1 LARDYWKGVL
11 LDEALKLW
19 KGLLIFPDHVIPV
32 QGGVRG
38 STETLEGVWY
48 L

>member
-1 LARDYWKGVL
+1 MNYWKGIL
-11 LDEALKLW
+11 LDKALKLW
-19 KGLLIFPDHVIPV
+19 EWLLIFSDHVIPV

-38 STETLEGVWY
+38 STETLEGVCY